1 MTDRTLGSTG
11 WRGWFG
17 GPGPSRPAQ
26 AEDIGDI
33 FNDEDD
39 VELTHS
45 KSIVLMVGAGF
56 LAFIAWAWFANLAEV
71 ATGQGRVVPTSREQV
86 IQSLEGGILAK
97 LLVRQ
102 DDVVQAGQTL
112 ALLDPTLA
120 ESTFDESAAKYRA
133 ALAKAAR
140 LTAEVGGTPL
150 RFPEELKDYPDLLAS
165 ETRLYHTRQDSL
177 AQSQA
182 WLQEALRQI
191 RAELKISESLV
202 SAGAVSTVEILRLRQ
217 KLADLEL
224 RRADIQSQYMVA
236 AREDL
241 AKANAEVEALSAV
254 IKGRKD
260 SLSRLQLRS
269 PVKGVV
275 KNIEVSTV
283 GGVIPPNGR
292 LMEII
297 PLEDQLLVE
306 ARMSPRDIAFIH
318 PGQKATVKITAYD
331 YAIYGGLEGKVSS
344 ISPDT
349 IQDEVKRDEHYYRV
363 FVRTK
368 TNALVTKTGKHLP
381 ITPGM
386 VATVDVHTGSKT
398 VLDYLLKP
406 MNRAKEA
413 LRER

>member
-1 MTDRTLGSTG
+1 MVDKVTRDDFSTWGISQGSG
-11 WRGWFG
+11 QRAKPENVSFV
-17 GPGPSRPAQ
+17 
-26 AEDIGDI
+26 
-33 FNDEDD
+33 FNSEDD
-39 VELTHS
+39 VELTRS
-45 KSIVLMVGAGF
+45 KTIVLVVCTGF
-56 LAFIAWAWFANLAEV
+56 FMFLVWAWVAKLAEV
-71 ATGQGRVVPTSREQV
+71 STGQGRVVPTTREQV

-102 DDVVQAGQTL
+102 DDIVQAGQTL

-120 ESTFDESAAKYRA
+120 ESNVDETTAKHRA
-133 ALAKAAR
+133 ALAKVAR
-140 LTAEVGGTPL
+140 LTAEVSGAPL
-150 RFPEELKDYPDLLAS
+150 TFPDELDNYPQLLAS

-177 AQSQA
+177 AQSLG
-182 WLQEALRQI
+182 WLQEALSQLRS
-191 RAELKISESLV
+191 ELKISESLV

-224 RRADIQSQYMVA
+224 RRSDIQSQYMVT
-236 AREDL
+236 AREEL
-241 AKANAEVEALSAV
+241 SKANAEVEALSAV

-260 SLSRLQLRS
+260 SLERLRLRS
-269 PVKGVV
+269 PVRGVV
-275 KNIEVSTV
+275 KNIEVTTV
-283 GGVIPPNGR
+283 GGVVPPNGR

-297 PLEDQLLVE
+297 PLDDQLLIE

-318 PGQKATVKITAYD
+318 AGQKATVKITAYD
-331 YAIYGGLEGKVSS
+331 YAIYGSLAGEVSS

-363 FVRTK
+363 FVRTA
-368 TNALVTKTGKHLP
+368 TNALIAKAGRKLP
-381 ITPGM
+381 IVPGM

-406 MNRAKEA
+406 MNRAREA